1 MEMGVELI
9 QIIEDD
15 PDHARLLELALRKAR
30 YRTNVAHD
38 GEVGLQD
45 IKRLS
50 PSLIL
55 LDVMLPGMDGHEICR
70 LLREDHKT
78 QATPVIMVT
87 ALGSEDH
94 RVTGLELGADDYIT
108 KPFSLQEV
116 VARVRAVLR
125 RGRVLAQPVKIPL
138 EGDLVLKDCCFVV
151 SFRGKSL
158 SLSGH
163 ERQILG
169 QLARSVGQVVT
180 QEELVAL
187 LWGED
192 GLVHEHELARQVQ
205 TLKQKIENQYAG
217 LIETLPGV
225 GYRLTSYHH

>member
-15 PDHARLLELALRKAR
+15 PDHARLLELALRKAS

-45 IKRLS
+45 IKRLN

-55 LDVMLPGMDGHEICR
+55 LDVMLPGMDGHDLCR
-70 LLREDHKT
+70 LLREDDKT
-78 QATPVIMVT
+78 QATPIIMVT

-138 EGDLVLKDCCFVV
+138 EGDLVLEDCCFVV
-151 SFRGKSL
+151 SFRGKTL
-158 SLSGH
+158 TLSGP
-163 ERQILG
+163 ERQILAR
-169 QLARSVGQVVT
+169 LARSVGRVVT
-180 QEELVAL
+180 QEELITL

-192 GLVHEHELARQVQ
+192 GLIHEHELARSVQ

-225 GYRLTSYHH
+225 GYRLSSQSQ

>member
-1 MEMGVELI
+1 MGVELI

-30 YRTNVAHD
+30 YRTNVARD

-45 IKRLS
+45 VKRLN

-55 LDVMLPGMDGHEICR
+55 LDVMLPGMDGHDLCR
-70 LLREDHKT
+70 LLREDDKT
-78 QATPVIMVT
+78 QATPIIMVT

-138 EGDLVLKDCCFVV
+138 EDDLVLEDCCFVV

-158 SLSGH
+158 TLSGH

-169 QLARSVGQVVT
+169 RLAHSVGRVVT
-180 QEELVAL
+180 QEELITL
-187 LWGED
+187 LWGQD
-192 GLVHEHELARQVQ
+192 GLIHEHELARYVQ
-205 TLKQKIENQYAG
+205 TLKLKIENQYAG

-225 GYRLTSYHH
+225 GYRLTSHPH